1 VSSSLG
7 LKVRRRFTVEEQAL
21 VIFLRFGSLNSDE
34 KVWMTFT
41 DIWKKTGVKIQSQF
55 AIINRWRKRGF
66 VIYNAMKKRRQSK
79 LD

>member
-7 LKVRRRFTVEEQAL
+7 LKVRRRLTVEEQAL

-41 DIWKKTGVKIQSQF
+41 DIWKKTCVKIQSQF

-66 VIYNAMKKRRQSK
+66 VIYNAMKKRRQNK

>member
-1 VSSSLG
+1 
-7 LKVRRRFTVEEQAL
+7 
-21 VIFLRFGSLNSDE
+21 
-34 KVWMTFT
+34 MTFT